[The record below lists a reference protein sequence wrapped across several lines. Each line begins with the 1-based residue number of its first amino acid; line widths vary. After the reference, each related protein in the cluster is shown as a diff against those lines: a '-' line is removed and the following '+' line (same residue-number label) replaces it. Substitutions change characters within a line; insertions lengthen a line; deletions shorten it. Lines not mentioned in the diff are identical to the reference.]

1 MIGVICGAPLIEIRH
16 ERLAGRTIETAYEGL
31 SDKLK
36 ALGEVARSKKAQSR
50 LVGPIENYGNR
61 LEYSVT
67 KLMIK
72 FNLIIVCQLVA
83 KIRDKVIRQQLCIWL
98 AAHMNLKPQ
107 AIIDLGRWT
116 GGPNNPRII
125 EFRVGGSQAI
135 KSRNRRMVKMIAAA
149 AGATEFGLNWLNC
162 LNLHLENF
170 KIFIVHMWQIQLL
183 FLCFV
188 NSR

>member
-1 MIGVICGAPLIEIRH
+1 MIGVIYGGPLIDIRH
-16 ERLAGRTIETAYEGL
+16 ERLAGRSIETVYEGL

-36 ALGEVARSKKAQSR
+36 SLGEDARAKTAQTR

-67 KLMIK
+67 KLLNK
-72 FNLIIVCQLVA
+72 FNLMIICQLIA

-135 KSRNRRMVKMIAAA
+135 RSRNRRMTKMIAAA
-149 AGATEFGLNWLNC
+149 AGATEFGLN
-162 LNLHLENF
+162 
-170 KIFIVHMWQIQLL
+170 
-183 FLCFV
+183 
-188 NSR
+188 

>member
-1 MIGVICGAPLIEIRH
+1 MIGVIYGGPLIDIRH
-16 ERLAGRTIETAYEGL
+16 ERLAGRSVETVYEGL

-36 ALGEVARSKKAQSR
+36 ALGEEARAKKVQAR

-67 KLMIK
+67 KLLIK
-72 FNLIIVCQLVA
+72 FNLITVCQLVA
-83 KIRDKVIRQQLCIWL
+83 KIRDKMIRQQLCIWL

-107 AIIDLGRWT
+107 AIINLGRWT

-135 KSRNRRMVKMIAAA
+135 RSRNRRMIKMIAAA
-149 AGATEFGLNWLNC
+149 AGATEFGLN
-162 LNLHLENF
+162 
-170 KIFIVHMWQIQLL
+170 
-183 FLCFV
+183 
-188 NSR
+188 